1 GKIEVGLF
9 GMRYGADLLAGRRIE
24 DRQCLAADSRP
35 PRALDEQVDVGVHG
49 DLVLRMG
56 IVGRRTLAVEW
67 AKAHRRPC
75 NWLSP
80 SWAFAHAVCPCACA
94 RRNVLVNHGLC
105 RNAMP
110 HAGAPC
116 GRKPPPHGRARDR
129 GAGALVCDRMLI
141 RKTCRVAVTSRRK
154 TPMRHTTNAYPRSLI
169 AGVIVAATFG
179 WAALAENAAVP
190 NFAPDTTTGW
200 ISGVP
205 EGETPIG
212 DDFLQPPSGPG
223 PVTFDRAHPFID
235 NRASRRSGKSAT
247 NRVADLSNP
256 ILQPWV
262 REELRKLNQRALSE
276 IMLWTPKE
284 RCWPIGVPG
293 WLLYPVRP
301 LRFLQTPKQVVMVW
315 EEDHMV
321 RHVYLT
327 DQHSPKMKPS
337 WFGESI

>member
-1 GKIEVGLF
+1 
-9 GMRYGADLLAGRRIE
+9 MPD
-24 DRQCLAADSRP
+24 
-35 PRALDEQVDVGVHG
+35 
-49 DLVLRMG
+49 
-56 IVGRRTLAVEW
+56 T
-67 AKAHRRPC
+67 
-75 NWLSP
+75 
-80 SWAFAHAVCPCACA
+80 
-94 RRNVLVNHGLC
+94 
-105 RNAMP
+105 RNA
-110 HAGAPC
+110 
-116 GRKPPPHGRARDR
+116 
-129 GAGALVCDRMLI
+129 
-141 RKTCRVAVTSRRK
+141 
-154 TPMRHTTNAYPRSLI
+154 NPRSVIAGLI
-169 AGVIVAATFG
+169 AAAALG
-179 WAALAENAAVP
+179 WPALAENAAEP

-223 PVTFDRAHPFID
+223 PVTFDRAHPFVD

-262 REELRKLNQRALSE
+262 REELRKVNQRALSE

-293 WLLYPVRP
+293 WLLYPVTP
-301 LRFLQTPKQVVMVW
+301 VYFLQTPKQVVMIW

-327 DQHSPKMKPS
+327 DKHSQNPKPS
-337 WFGESI
+337 WFGESIGHYENGDTLVVDTVGLNDRTFVDSYRTPHSTQIHVIERYRIVDGGKALDVSVHVEDPGAFTRPWNARQHYRRASDGPLVESSCAENNIGFLQYEIDPIPTA